1 MPKSALSLFPSTRS
15 RSHLP
20 IGSVWC
26 EWPHKAS
33 ATTTQ
38 PAELCG
44 IRLHPEKRTPTEAD
58 ALYLPRLSQLT
69 VMAGHVGR
77 VVFRTPIAVRI
88 RILVDLTR
96 TTFRSRVLNAGSVVG
111 HGGRESDEVER
122 E

>member
-1 MPKSALSLFPSTRS
+1 MPPAPSGT
-15 RSHLP
+15 
-20 IGSVWC
+20 
-26 EWPHKAS
+26 S

-69 VMAGHVGR
+69 VMTGHVGR
-77 VVFRTPIAVRI
+77 VVFRAPIAVRI